1 LIGEGEWNVF
11 RVRVSR
17 GWYWGIKGG
26 MVNDEIEYKAD

>member
-17 GWYWGIKGG
+17 RWGLGIKGE